1 MGLVDYSDSDSEPE
15 VAQKPVATPSNTATG
30 KKPFQKL
37 VDRGSGKIVV
47 NLATAATGDAAGN
60 NSNDEPPAKRA
71 RTAGNGSSRFSN
83 LGSFLPPPKKTTA
96 VVGKSVSASTSR
108 PGGTAPA
115 PGVHLK
121 TGAEPAFSR
130 SAQFTEETGGDGF
143 ENDSGSASSTS
154 GSGLNLPPPKQS
166 FSSGPTIPAGQKPA
180 DEVKLVGKPL
190 MFKPLSVGRKPA
202 QQKKKK
208 DIPKAVPPPG
218 GAAVASKTP
227 PATAEPAPPP
237 PKKVSLFSLGGD
249 DDVGPPAA
257 AGETTTAS
265 SGTYEPLFTGGAEI
279 SADTGG
285 LDGDEDTEY
294 YGDSHSYGTYDNQT
308 AVSTNN
314 YEQNTLSSIADSLS
328 LSKADRR
335 ELFGRNGP
343 PSVSSSSSSNNARII
358 NFNME
363 KEYAHNEALRQSG
376 ALADQVHNPV
386 RSIAPGKH
394 SLRQMVNMAQNN
406 QAALEDSFAAG
417 KNNRRD
423 AAGKYG
429 WK

>member
-1 MGLVDYSDSDSEPE
+1 MALVDYSDSDSDSE
-15 VAQKPVATPSNTATG
+15 VSQKPAAAPSNTATG

-47 NLATAATGDAAGN
+47 NLATTASADASNA
-60 NSNDEPPAKRA
+60 NDEPPAKRA
-71 RTAGNGSSRFSN
+71 RTAASGSSRFTN
-83 LGSFLPPPKKTTA
+83 FGSFLPPPKKTTP
-96 VVGKSVSASTSR
+96 VLGKSVPASTPRS
-108 PGGTAPA
+108 GGTAPA

-130 SAQFTEETGGDGF
+130 SAEITEETEGDEYTNDGG
-143 ENDSGSASSTS
+143 SGSSPSF
-154 GSGLNLPPPKQS
+154 GSGLSLPPPKGS
-166 FSSGPTIPAGQKPA
+166 SSSGPTIPAGQKPA

-190 MFKPLSVGRKPA
+190 MFKPLSVARKPG

-208 DIPKAVPPPG
+208 DVPKAVPPPS
-218 GAAVASKTP
+218 AEAVASKP
-227 PATAEPAPPP
+227 PTNATVEPAPPP
-237 PKKVSLFSLGGD
+237 KKKVSLFSFGGD
-249 DDVGPPAA
+249 DEATSS
-257 AGETTTAS
+257 AGVAETTNTSDAA
-265 SGTYEPLFTGGAEI
+265 YEPLFTGIPEA
-279 SADTGG
+279 ADTGAPING
-285 LDGDEDTEY
+285 EGGEY
-294 YGDSHSYGTYDNQT
+294 YDNSYDAYTNQSS
-308 AVSTNN
+308 VSSNHA
-314 YEQNTLSSIADSLS
+314 EQQNTLSSIADSLS
-328 LSKADRR
+328 LSKANRR
-335 ELFGRNGP
+335 DLFGRNGA
-343 PSVSSSSSSNNARII
+343 PSASNNARII
-358 NFNME
+358 NFSME

-417 KNNRRD
+417 KHNRRD